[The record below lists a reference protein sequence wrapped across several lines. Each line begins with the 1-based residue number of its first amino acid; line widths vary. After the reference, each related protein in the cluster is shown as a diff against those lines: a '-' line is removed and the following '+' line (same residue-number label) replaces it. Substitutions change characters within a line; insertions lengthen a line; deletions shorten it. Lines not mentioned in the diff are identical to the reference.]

1 VARGSVGDGHVVVP
15 VPRFI
20 DEMVA
25 TAFIDL
31 CQ

>member
-1 VARGSVGDGHVVVP
+1 VARGSVGAGHIVVP

-25 TAFIDL
+25 TAFIDAY
-31 CQ
+31 Q

>member
-1 VARGSVGDGHVVVP
+1 MVGPESCVVP

-25 TAFIDL
+25 GAYVGL
-31 CQ
+31 CYPPAA